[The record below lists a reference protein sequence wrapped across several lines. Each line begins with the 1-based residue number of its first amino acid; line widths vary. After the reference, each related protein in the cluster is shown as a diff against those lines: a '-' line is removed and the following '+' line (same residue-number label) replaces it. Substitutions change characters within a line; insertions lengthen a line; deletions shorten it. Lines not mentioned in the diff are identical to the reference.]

1 MKFFFC
7 HWTLIE
13 VAAIEVAI
21 EVGTEVGTGSNSIR
35 KAYVPEMKLLGFGE
49 PNC

>member
-7 HWTLIE
+7 RWTPIE
-13 VAAIEVAI
+13 VAAIEAAI
-21 EVGTEVGTGSNSIR
+21 GVESEVGTGSNSIQ
-35 KAYVPEMKLLGFGE
+35 KAYVPEMMLLAFEE